1 MSPARPVRVRF
12 APSPTGPLHIGGL
25 RTALFNW
32 LYARHHGGRF
42 ILRLE
47 DTDQRRLVSGS
58 AEHIMAMLRHYGLDY
73 DEGPDIGGAFG
84 PYVQSE
90 RRERHVKRARW
101 LVQEG
106 AAYPCYCSAER
117 LKAVNAEKRKRGEAS
132 GYDRHCRDISV
143 AQRAELEAAGVTP
156 VIRFRMPLEGQT
168 VVRDAIRGESRFDNS
183 RLQDT
188 VLLKSDGFP
197 TYHLAH
203 LVDDQD
209 MQITHVLRSS
219 EWLPSLPLHWQL
231 WQAFGQEKPVYV
243 HLPVLLNP
251 NGKGKLSKRHAGFTQ
266 NGRQVLVL
274 AQEFI
279 NAGYLPEAVGNFLTN
294 IGWSMPDEREFF
306 PVEAAIEGFE
316 LSRVNPA
323 DSVFP
328 VEKLDWLN
336 GMWIRELS
344 GVDLAQRVRPLLQQ
358 AGLEVDD
365 ALLRKVVPLMQE
377 RMRSLHD
384 FAAMA
389 GFFFSD
395 SFAGPEADAIIQRR
409 MDTAGTLGALQA
421 ARQRLEEVER
431 IECAALEAD
440 MRALAQELGI
450 KAGQL
455 FGSLRVAVTGQRVSP
470 PLFETM
476 EILGLEICLERID
489 QAIATLQRQA

>member
-1 MSPARPVRVRF
+1 MSPARSVRVRF

-32 LYARHHGGRF
+32 LYARRHGGRF

-73 DEGPDIGGAFG
+73 DEGPDIGGEFG

-90 RRERHVKRARW
+90 RRERHARRAQW
-101 LVQEG
+101 LVQQG

-117 LKAVNAEKRKRGEAS
+117 LKAVNAEKRSRGEAG
-132 GYDRHCRDISV
+132 GYDRHCRDLTA
-143 AQRAELEAAGVTP
+143 AQRAEHEAAGVTP

-168 VVRDAIRGESRFDNS
+168 VVRDAIRGELRFENAK
-183 RLQDT
+183 LQDA

-203 LVDDQD
+203 LADDRD
-209 MQITHVLRSS
+209 MQISHVMRSS

-266 NGRQVLVL
+266 NGKQVLVL

-279 NAGYLPEAVGNFLTN
+279 DAGYLPEAVGNFLTN

-316 LSRVNPA
+316 LRRVNPA

-328 VEKLDWLN
+328 TQKLDWLN

-344 GVDLAQRVRPLLQQ
+344 EADLARRVRPLLQQ
-358 AGLEVDD
+358 AGLDVDD
-365 ALLRKVVPLMQE
+365 ALLRKVVPLMRE

-395 SFAGPEADAIIQRR
+395 SFEGPEAEAIIQRR
-409 MDTAGTLGALQA
+409 MDAAGTLRALQA
-421 ARQRLEEVER
+421 ARQRLEGLDSVD
-431 IECAALEAD
+431 CAALEAD

-450 KAGQL
+450 KVGQL

-476 EILGLEICLERID
+476 EILGLETCLARID
-489 QAIATLQRQA
+489 LAIATLRRQA

>member
-90 RRERHVKRARW
+90 RRERHVRRAQW

-117 LKAVNAEKRKRGEAS
+117 LKAVNAEKRSRGEAS
-132 GYDRHCRDISV
+132 GYDRHCRDLSV
-143 AQRAELEAAGVTP
+143 AQRAELEAAGATP

-168 VVRDAIRGESRFDNS
+168 VVRDAIRGELRFDNS
-183 RLQDT
+183 KLQDA

-209 MQITHVLRSS
+209 MQISHVMRSS

-231 WQAFGQEKPVYV
+231 WQAFGQEKPLYV

-279 NAGYLPEAVGNFLTN
+279 DAGYLPESVGNFLTN
-294 IGWSMPDEREFF
+294 VGWSMPDEREFF
-306 PVEAAIEGFE
+306 PVEAAIEDFDLG
-316 LSRVNPA
+316 RVNPA

-344 GVDLAQRVRPLLQQ
+344 AVDLAQRVRPLLHQ

-365 ALLRKVVPLMQE
+365 ALLREVVPLMRE

-395 SFAGPEADAIIQRR
+395 SFAGPEVDAIIQRR
-409 MDTAGTLGALQA
+409 MDAAGTLRALQA
-421 ARQRLEEVER
+421 ARRRLEPLER
-431 IECAALEAD
+431 VECAALEAD

-450 KAGQL
+450 KVGQL

-476 EILGLEICLERID
+476 EILGLETCLKRID
-489 QAIATLQRQA
+489 LAIAALQRQA